1 MAESQFEI
9 TKRSPRSNYSM
20 LTTPADGWKRG
31 QAFQEGATA
40 DSAILADGTA
50 PIIGFA
56 TRPGVVGGPDIGYQ
70 VWPNRLE
77 GPNTAGEEASFEDA
91 EEFEAEGDDYVKGS
105 GSNKIDASTALKTRL
120 AFEDGKAIVAT
131 SGKLSEFM
139 VVGKPAV
146 KDSGNV
152 VRIKARRVKGEVIA

>member
-20 LTTPADGWKRG
+20 LTTPATAWKRG

-40 DSAILADGTA
+40 DSAVLADGTR

-56 TRPGVVGGPDIGYQ
+56 TRNGEVGGPDLAYSF
-70 VWPNRLE
+70 WPNQLE
-77 GPNTAGEEASFEDA
+77 GPINCGDEASFEDA
-91 EEFEAEGDDYVKGS
+91 EEFEAEGDDYL
-105 GSNKIDASTALKTRL
+105 DASVDGTIAIGDKLSF
-120 AFEDGKAIVAT
+120 ADGKLIEAAA
-131 SGKLSEFM
+131 GKIAEYM

-146 KDSGNV
+146 KDSGNA
-152 VRIKARRVKGEVIA
+152 VRDKARRIKGETIPTP